1 MQVRRDESS
10 RFEGR
15 LGMESPS
22 PMLMVVDC
30 DELKRDSK
38 LCLSVGIARLTFRL
52 LSLLPF
58 NANVPAPGGEE
69 G

>member
-1 MQVRRDESS
+1 
-10 RFEGR
+10 
-15 LGMESPS
+15 
-22 PMLMVVDC
+22 MLMVVDC